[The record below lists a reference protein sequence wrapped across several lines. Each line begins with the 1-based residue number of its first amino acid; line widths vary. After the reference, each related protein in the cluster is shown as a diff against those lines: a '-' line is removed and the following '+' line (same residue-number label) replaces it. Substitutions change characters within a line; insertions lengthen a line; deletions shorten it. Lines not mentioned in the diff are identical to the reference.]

1 LVSKFHLDLR
11 RDYIG
16 VSRGLLAKFKNAA
29 LIRDLSTPSNMEKLM
44 SYFFKSL
51 ALALMLTPATM
62 NFAAAQSVEGPAG
75 SAMIVSVS
83 QNRELT
89 GSITELDELSVST
102 SFGEVKVPMAKI
114 DGIKMNIGND
124 NGAVL
129 AFKNGDMLS
138 GKINLDKIQ
147 LKTDWGTAHIDA
159 AQIETITSDKN
170 ARFFTDNSSGG
181 SGWRFTKARPVPVQP
196 GQRRP

>member
-1 LVSKFHLDLR
+1 
-11 RDYIG
+11 
-16 VSRGLLAKFKNAA
+16 
-29 LIRDLSTPSNMEKLM
+29 M

-62 NFAAAQSVEGPAG
+62 NLAAAQSVQGPANG
-75 SAMIVSVS
+75 TVIVSVN

-89 GSITELDELSVST
+89 GSIELEELSVTT

-124 NGAVL
+124 NKAVL

-138 GKINLDKIQ
+138 GKVNLDKVQ

-170 ARFFTDNSSGG
+170 ARFFTDNTTGG
-181 SGWRFTKARPVPVQP
+181 SGWRFTKAQPVPA
-196 GQRRP
+196 QRGR

>member
-1 LVSKFHLDLR
+1 
-11 RDYIG
+11 
-16 VSRGLLAKFKNAA
+16 
-29 LIRDLSTPSNMEKLM
+29 
-44 SYFFKSL
+44 
-51 ALALMLTPATM
+51 
-62 NFAAAQSVEGPAG
+62 
-75 SAMIVSVS
+75 
-83 QNRELT
+83 
-89 GSITELDELSVST
+89 
-102 SFGEVKVPMAKI
+102 
-114 DGIKMNIGND
+114 
-124 NGAVL
+124 L

>member
-1 LVSKFHLDLR
+1 M
-11 RDYIG
+11 
-16 VSRGLLAKFKNAA
+16 
-29 LIRDLSTPSNMEKLM
+29 T
-44 SYFFKSL
+44 YFFKSL

-75 SAMIVSVS
+75 STVIVSVS

-89 GSITELDELSVST
+89 GSISALDELNVST
-102 SFGEVKVPMAKI
+102 SFGEVKVPFAKI

-159 AQIETITSDKN
+159 AQIETITNDKN
-170 ARFFTDNSSGG
+170 ARFFNDNSSGG
-181 SGWRFTKARPVPVQP
+181 SGWRFTKARPVPA
-196 GQRRP
+196 GQATPRGRQ

>member
-1 LVSKFHLDLR
+1 M
-11 RDYIG
+11 
-16 VSRGLLAKFKNAA
+16 N
-29 LIRDLSTPSNMEKLM
+29 
-44 SYFFKSL
+44 YFLKSL

-62 NFAAAQSVEGPAG
+62 NFAAAQAVEGPAD
-75 SAMIVSVS
+75 SVVFVSVS

-89 GSITELDELSVST
+89 GSVTELDELDFST
-102 SFGEVKVPMAKI
+102 SFGVDVKIPMSKI

-129 AFKNGDMLS
+129 ALKNGDMLS

-159 AQIETITSDKN
+159 AQIETITTNKN
-170 ARFFTDNSSGG
+170 ARFFTDNTSGG
-181 SGWRFTKARPVPVQP
+181 SGWRFTKAQPVPVRQ
-196 GQRRP
+196 GR

>member
-1 LVSKFHLDLR
+1 
-11 RDYIG
+11 
-16 VSRGLLAKFKNAA
+16 
-29 LIRDLSTPSNMEKLM
+29 M
-44 SYFFKSL
+44 SYVFKSL

-62 NFAAAQSVEGPAG
+62 NYAAAQSVQGPAG
-75 SAMIVSVS
+75 GQVIVSVS

-89 GSITELDELSVST
+89 GAITELDELSVTT

-124 NGAVL
+124 KKAVL

-138 GKINLDKIQ
+138 GMVNLDKVQ

-170 ARFFTDNSSGG
+170 ARFFTDNTTGG
-181 SGWRFTKARPVPVQP
+181 SGWRFTKAQPVPAQP
-196 GQRRP
+196 GQRGR

>member
-1 LVSKFHLDLR
+1 
-11 RDYIG
+11 
-16 VSRGLLAKFKNAA
+16 
-29 LIRDLSTPSNMEKLM
+29 M

-75 SAMIVSVS
+75 STMIVSVS

-89 GSITELDELSVST
+89 GMITELDEINVTT

-124 NGAVL
+124 KGAVL

-147 LKTDWGTAHIDA
+147 LKTDWASLTSMRIRLKRSPTTRTLVSS
-159 AQIETITSDKN
+159 TITRLVEQD
-170 ARFFTDNSSGG
+170 GG
-181 SGWRFTKARPVPVQP
+181 LPKLAPFLLVKLPHAVGSKSR
-196 GQRRP
+196 